1 MIVVT
6 AVAGNIHSSKRV
18 AYRWRRAE
26 STGDIERLFI
36 VRTDMEKVRM
46 RRKTDKGTDIG
57 LVLDRGSRL
66 RHGDVLDIGGKLVLI
81 EQLSEKVATVK
92 VGKGQL
98 VDTSILVGHAIG
110 NRHRPISVEKG
121 KISFPIQNES
131 EMEVFRKVMPEGV
144 ELKVTTQIFVPSGE
158 AHHHE

>member
-1 MIVVT
+1 
-6 AVAGNIHSSKRV
+6 
-18 AYRWRRAE
+18 
-26 STGDIERLFI
+26 
-36 VRTDMEKVRM
+36 
-46 RRKTDKGTDIG
+46 
-57 LVLDRGSRL
+57 
-66 RHGDVLDIGGKLVLI
+66 
-81 EQLSEKVATVK
+81 VATVK

-110 NRHRPISVEKG
+110 NRHRPISVERG

-131 EMEVFRKVMPEGV
+131 EIEVFRKVMPEGV